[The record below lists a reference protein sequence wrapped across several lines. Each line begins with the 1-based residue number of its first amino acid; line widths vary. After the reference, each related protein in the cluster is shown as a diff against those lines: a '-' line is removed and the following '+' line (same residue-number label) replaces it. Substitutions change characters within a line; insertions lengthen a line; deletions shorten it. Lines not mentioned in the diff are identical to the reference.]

1 MKTKYYIAYGS
12 NMDERQMAFRC
23 PHARLVG
30 KSVVDGYEL
39 LFKGSLTGSYATIEP
54 NKNEFVP
61 VLIWEITNAD
71 EKSLDIYEGYPT
83 FYYKKNIKVTVE
95 DKELAAMVYIMDEK
109 RKLGIPSDRY
119 FNVLKRA
126 YQKFGFDYKILKKAY
141 ENSKE
146 VTNENDKA

>member
-61 VLIWEITNAD
+61 VLIWEITNSD
-71 EKSLDIYEGYPT
+71 EKSLDSYEGYPT
-83 FYYKKNIKVTVE
+83 FYYKKNIKVEVE
-95 DKELAAMVYIMDEK
+95 GKEVTAMVYIMDEK
-109 RKLGIPSDRY
+109 RRLGIPSDRY

-141 ENSKE
+141 DNSKE
-146 VTNENDKA
+146 VINENDKA